1 VLAAERWSLPMPLSR
16 DVLLR
21 AGTFGP
27 SVSGLILAYLFG
39 GKDEI
44 RSLLRSMLRVRIG
57 AGWLLFA
64 FFVLPAVSAVTCLI
78 FWLAG
83 GALPQPEFE
92 VWLIPVAFLYILVLM
107 GPLGEEAG
115 WRGFALRRML
125 RVASPV
131 KSALVLGVVWTLWH
145 LPLFFIEGTTQH
157 ALTGF
162 GFLAALVC
170 YLLYTVM
177 ISVLIT
183 LLFVKSRGNVLAAM
197 IFHTM
202 GNLSLGAMP
211 LVFSKSGA
219 ALLLLVLAAAA
230 CGLTYKHR
238 GTMFGKSNGWREEDE
253 MSVLSKRA

>member
-1 VLAAERWSLPMPLSR
+1 MPLSR

-83 GALPQPEFE
+83 GALPQPEFD

-107 GPLGEEAG
+107 GPGGMAGICAQAHAAGRFAGEIGVGA
-115 WRGFALRRML
+115 RRCLDAL
-125 RVASPV
+125 APSPV
-131 KSALVLGVVWTLWH
+131 
-145 LPLFFIEGTTQH
+145 F
-157 ALTGF
+157 
-162 GFLAALVC
+162 
-170 YLLYTVM
+170 Y
-177 ISVLIT
+177 
-183 LLFVKSRGNVLAAM
+183 
-197 IFHTM
+197 
-202 GNLSLGAMP
+202 
-211 LVFSKSGA
+211 
-219 ALLLLVLAAAA
+219 
-230 CGLTYKHR
+230 
-238 GTMFGKSNGWREEDE
+238 
-253 MSVLSKRA
+253 